1 MLEALKDEMKL
12 SFGTHKL
19 AIEDAKDLLEN
30 NGWVA
35 TK

>member
-19 AIEDAKDLLEN
+19 AIEDAKDLLE
-30 NGWVA
+30 
-35 TK
+35 K